1 MSIKHSKYKNTGILF
16 ELLTRQITSDILSGR
31 KEPKA
36 IPILENYFNRNK
48 ELGKELV
55 LYLSFFNGKKL
66 SETKSLDYINIVVDQ
81 RKKLDNR
88 KLKEQKYNLVK
99 EIKENYD
106 LRKFLFNRVP
116 SYKIYA
122 SIYKSFECAVQGY
135 TYENVRELSSAK
147 YTLVEYLC
155 GETENKNI
163 VIESE
168 VVNTLREQEE
178 DLRLLTYRLIL
189 EKFNKKYK
197 KLNEN
202 QKNLLREFLNKG
214 TDTSHILQLAKNE
227 AKTLSNSIDKKIEHV
242 QNKVQRIKLTE
253 IRNQLNNFE
262 SLKYVKNNHLTA
274 LMIGYEL
281 DSQLNNFQP
290 HE

>member
-16 ELLTRQITSDILSGR
+16 ELMTRQITSDILSGR

-36 IPILENYFNRNK
+36 IPILEKYFNRNK

-66 SETKSLDYINIVVDQ
+66 SETKALDYINIVADQ

-106 LRKFLFNRVP
+106 LGKFLFNRVP

-227 AKTLSNSIDKKIEHV
+227 AKRLSGSIGKKIEHV
-242 QNKVQRIKLTE
+242 KNDVQKIKLAE

-262 SLKYVKNNHLTA
+262 SLKYIKNNHLTA

>member
-36 IPILENYFNRNK
+36 IPILEKYFNRNK

-88 KLKEQKYNLVK
+88 KLKEQKYDLVK

-135 TYENVRELSSAK
+135 TYDNVRELSSAK

-197 KLNEN
+197 KLNED

-227 AKTLSNSIDKKIEHV
+227 AKKLSDSINKKIKHV
-242 QNKVQRIKLTE
+242 QNDVQKIKLAE

>member
-66 SETKSLDYINIVVDQ
+66 SETKALDYINIVVEQ
-81 RKKLDNR
+81 RKKLDTR

-106 LRKFLFNRVP
+106 LGKFLFNRVP

-262 SLKYVKNNHLTA
+262 SLKYIKNNHLTA

>member
-16 ELLTRQITSDILSGR
+16 ELLTRQITSDILSG
-31 KEPKA
+31 KQDPKA

-48 ELGKELV
+48 ELGKELI

-66 SETKSLDYINIVVDQ
+66 SETKALDYINIVVEQ
-81 RKKLDNR
+81 RKKLDTR

-106 LRKFLFNRVP
+106 LHKFLFNRVP

-262 SLKYVKNNHLTA
+262 SLKYIKNNHLTA

>member
-16 ELLTRQITSDILSGR
+16 ELLTRQITSDILSG
-31 KEPKA
+31 KKGPKA
-36 IPILENYFNRNK
+36 IPILEKYFNRNE

-66 SETKSLDYINIVVDQ
+66 TETKALDYINILSEQ

-88 KLKEQKYNLVK
+88 KLKLEKYNLVK

-106 LRKFLFNRVP
+106 LGKFLFNRVP

-227 AKTLSNSIDKKIEHV
+227 AKSLSNSIDKKMEYV

-262 SLKYVKNNHLTA
+262 SLKYIKNNHLTA

-281 DSQLNNFQP
+281 DSQLNNSQP

>member
-16 ELLTRQITSDILSGR
+16 ELLTRQITSDILSG
-31 KEPKA
+31 KKGPKA
-36 IPILENYFNRNK
+36 IPILEKYFNRNE

-66 SETKSLDYINIVVDQ
+66 TETKALDYINILSEQ

-88 KLKEQKYNLVK
+88 KLKLEKYNLVK

-106 LRKFLFNRVP
+106 LHKFLFNRVP

-178 DLRLLTYRLIL
+178 DLRLLTYKLIL

-227 AKTLSNSIDKKIEHV
+227 SKTLSNSIDKKIEHV
-242 QNKVQRIKLTE
+242 QSKVQRIKLTE

-262 SLKYVKNNHLTA
+262 SLKYIKNNHLTA

-281 DSQLNNFQP
+281 DSQLNNFQR

>member
-16 ELLTRQITSDILSGR
+16 ELLTRQITSDILSG
-31 KEPKA
+31 KQGPKA
-36 IPILENYFNRNK
+36 IPILEKYFNRNE

-66 SETKSLDYINIVVDQ
+66 SETKALDYINIVAEQ

-88 KLKEQKYNLVK
+88 KLKLEKYNLVK

-106 LRKFLFNRVP
+106 LHKFLFNRVP

-197 KLNEN
+197 KLNES

-227 AKTLSNSIDKKIEHV
+227 AKTLSNSIDKKIEYV
-242 QNKVQRIKLTE
+242 QSKVQRIKLTE

-262 SLKYVKNNHLTA
+262 SLKYIKNNHLTA

-281 DSQLNNFQP
+281 DNQLNNFQH

>member
-31 KEPKA
+31 KGPKA
-36 IPILENYFNRNK
+36 IPILEKYFNRNE

-66 SETKSLDYINIVVDQ
+66 SETKALDYINIVADQ

-88 KLKEQKYNLVK
+88 KLKEQKYDLVK

-262 SLKYVKNNHLTA
+262 SLKYIKNNHLTA

>member
-16 ELLTRQITSDILSGR
+16 ELLTRQITSDILSG
-31 KEPKA
+31 KQDPKA
-36 IPILENYFNRNK
+36 IPILEKYFNRNE

-66 SETKSLDYINIVVDQ
+66 TETKSLDYINILVEQ

-88 KLKEQKYNLVK
+88 KLKLEKYNLVK

-106 LRKFLFNRVP
+106 LHKFLFNRVP

-135 TYENVRELSSAK
+135 TYDNVRELSSAK

-197 KLNEN
+197 KLNES

-227 AKTLSNSIDKKIEHV
+227 AKRLSDSINKKIEFI
-242 QNKVQRIKLTE
+242 QNDVQRIKLTE
-253 IRNQLNNFE
+253 IRNQLNYFE
-262 SLKYVKNNHLTA
+262 SLKYIKNNHLTA

>member
-36 IPILENYFNRNK
+36 IPILEKYFNRNK

-88 KLKEQKYNLVK
+88 KLKLEKYNLVK

-106 LRKFLFNRVP
+106 LHKFLFNRVP

-122 SIYKSFECAVQGY
+122 SIYKSFECAV
-135 TYENVRELSSAK
+135 
-147 YTLVEYLC
+147 
-155 GETENKNI
+155 
-163 VIESE
+163 
-168 VVNTLREQEE
+168 
-178 DLRLLTYRLIL
+178 
-189 EKFNKKYK
+189 
-197 KLNEN
+197 
-202 QKNLLREFLNKG
+202 
-214 TDTSHILQLAKNE
+214 
-227 AKTLSNSIDKKIEHV
+227 
-242 QNKVQRIKLTE
+242 
-253 IRNQLNNFE
+253 
-262 SLKYVKNNHLTA
+262 
-274 LMIGYEL
+274 
-281 DSQLNNFQP
+281 
-290 HE
+290 

>member
-36 IPILENYFNRNK
+36 IPILEKYFNRNK

-66 SETKSLDYINIVVDQ
+66 SETKSLDYINIVADQ

-197 KLNEN
+197 KLNES

-227 AKTLSNSIDKKIEHV
+227 AKILSNSIDKKIEHV

>member
-36 IPILENYFNRNK
+36 IPILEKYFNRNE

-66 SETKSLDYINIVVDQ
+66 SETKALDYINIVAEQ

-88 KLKEQKYNLVK
+88 KLKLEKYNLVK

-106 LRKFLFNRVP
+106 LGKFLFNRVP

-197 KLNEN
+197 KLNES

-227 AKTLSNSIDKKIEHV
+227 AKSLSNSIDKKMEYV

>member
-36 IPILENYFNRNK
+36 IPILEKYFNRNK

-88 KLKEQKYNLVK
+88 KLKEQKYDLVK

-135 TYENVRELSSAK
+135 TYDNVRELSSAK

-178 DLRLLTYRLIL
+178 DLRLLTYKLIL

-197 KLNEN
+197 KLNED

-227 AKTLSNSIDKKIEHV
+227 AKTLSNSIDKKIKHV
-242 QNKVQRIKLTE
+242 QNDVQKIKLAE

>member
-36 IPILENYFNRNK
+36 IPILEKYFNRNK

-88 KLKEQKYNLVK
+88 KLKEQKYDLVK

-135 TYENVRELSSAK
+135 TYDNVRELSSAK

-168 VVNTLREQEE
+168 VINTLREQEE

-197 KLNEN
+197 KLNED

-227 AKTLSNSIDKKIEHV
+227 ARKLSDSINKKIKHV
-242 QNKVQRIKLTE
+242 QNDVQKIKLAE

>member
-31 KEPKA
+31 RSPKA
-36 IPILENYFNRNK
+36 IPILERYFNKNE
-48 ELGKELV
+48 ELGKELI
-55 LYLSFFNGKKL
+55 LYLSFFNGKRL
-66 SETKSLDYINIVVDQ
+66 SETNALDYINILVEQ
-81 RKKLDNR
+81 RKKLNNR
-88 KLKEQKYNLVK
+88 KLKEEKYNLVK

-106 LRKFLFNRVP
+106 LNKFLLNRVP

-122 SIYKSFECAVQGY
+122 SIYKSFECAIQGY
-135 TYENVRELSSAK
+135 TYENVRELSEAK

-155 GETENKNI
+155 GENENKNI

-168 VVNTLREQEE
+168 VVNTLREQED
-178 DLRLLTYRLIL
+178 DLRLLTYKLIL

-197 KLNEN
+197 KLNDS
-202 QKNLLREFLNKG
+202 QKNLLREFLNKV
-214 TDTSHILQLAKNE
+214 TNTTHILHLAKNE
-227 AKTLSNSIDKKIEHV
+227 AKRLSDSIDKKIEYV
-242 QNKVQRIKLTE
+242 QSDVQKIKLSE

-262 SLKYVKNNHLTA
+262 SLKYIKNNHLTA

-281 DSQLNNFQP
+281 DNQLSNFQP

>member
-36 IPILENYFNRNK
+36 IPILEKYFNRNK

-88 KLKEQKYNLVK
+88 KLKEQKYDLVK

-135 TYENVRELSSAK
+135 TYDNVRELSSAK

-168 VVNTLREQEE
+168 VINTLREQEE

-197 KLNEN
+197 KLNED

-227 AKTLSNSIDKKIEHV
+227 AKRLSGSIGKKIEHV
-242 QNKVQRIKLTE
+242 KNDVQKIKLAE

>member
-16 ELLTRQITSDILSGR
+16 ELLTRQITSDILSG
-31 KEPKA
+31 KKGPKA
-36 IPILENYFNRNK
+36 IPILEKYFNRNE

-66 SETKSLDYINIVVDQ
+66 TETKALDYINILSEQ

-88 KLKEQKYNLVK
+88 KLKLEKYNLVK

-106 LRKFLFNRVP
+106 LGKFLFNRVP

-242 QNKVQRIKLTE
+242 QSKVQRIKLTE

-262 SLKYVKNNHLTA
+262 SLKYIKNNHLTA

>member
-36 IPILENYFNRNK
+36 IPILEKYFNRNK

-88 KLKEQKYNLVK
+88 KLKLEKYNLVK

-106 LRKFLFNRVP
+106 LHKFLFNRVP

-135 TYENVRELSSAK
+135 TYDNVRELSSAK

-168 VVNTLREQEE
+168 VINTLREQEE
-178 DLRLLTYRLIL
+178 DLRLLTYKLIL

-197 KLNEN
+197 KLNED

-227 AKTLSNSIDKKIEHV
+227 AKKLSDSINKKIKHV
-242 QNKVQRIKLTE
+242 QNDVQKIKLAE

>member
-16 ELLTRQITSDILSGR
+16 ELLTRQITSDILSG
-31 KEPKA
+31 KQNPKA
-36 IPILENYFNRNK
+36 IPILEKYFNRNE

-55 LYLSFFNGKKL
+55 LYLSFFNRKKL
-66 SETKSLDYINIVVDQ
+66 TETKSLDYINILVEQ

-88 KLKEQKYNLVK
+88 KLKLEKYNLVK

-106 LRKFLFNRVP
+106 LGKFLFNRVP

-227 AKTLSNSIDKKIEHV
+227 AKRLSGSIDKKIEFV
-242 QNKVQRIKLTE
+242 QNDVQRIKLTE

-262 SLKYVKNNHLTA
+262 SLKYIKNNHLTA

>member
-36 IPILENYFNRNK
+36 IPILEKYFNRNK

-88 KLKEQKYNLVK
+88 KLKEQKYHLVK

-106 LRKFLFNRVP
+106 LGKFLFNRVP

-135 TYENVRELSSAK
+135 TYDNVRELSSAK

-197 KLNEN
+197 KLNED

-214 TDTSHILQLAKNE
+214 TDTSHILQLAKHE
-227 AKTLSNSIDKKIEHV
+227 AKKLSDSINKKIEHV
-242 QNKVQRIKLTE
+242 QNDVQKIKLAE

>member
-36 IPILENYFNRNK
+36 IPILEKYFNRNK

-88 KLKEQKYNLVK
+88 KVKEQKYDLVK

-135 TYENVRELSSAK
+135 TYDNVRELSSAK

-168 VVNTLREQEE
+168 VINTLREQEE
-178 DLRLLTYRLIL
+178 DLRLLTYKLIL

-197 KLNEN
+197 KLNED

-227 AKTLSNSIDKKIEHV
+227 AKKLSDSINKKIKHV
-242 QNKVQRIKLTE
+242 QNDVQKIKLAE

>member
-36 IPILENYFNRNK
+36 IPILEKYFNRNK

-88 KLKEQKYNLVK
+88 KLKEQKYDLVK

-135 TYENVRELSSAK
+135 TYDNVRELSSAK

-178 DLRLLTYRLIL
+178 DLRLLTYKLIL

-197 KLNEN
+197 KLNED

-227 AKTLSNSIDKKIEHV
+227 AKKLSDSINKKIEFIQNDV
-242 QNKVQRIKLTE
+242 QKIKLAE

>member
-16 ELLTRQITSDILSGR
+16 ELLTRQITSDILSG
-31 KEPKA
+31 KKGPKA
-36 IPILENYFNRNK
+36 IPILEKYFNRNE

-66 SETKSLDYINIVVDQ
+66 TETKALDYINILADQ
-81 RKKLDNR
+81 RRKLDNR
-88 KLKEQKYNLVK
+88 KLKLEKYNLVK

-106 LRKFLFNRVP
+106 LHKFLFNRVP

-262 SLKYVKNNHLTA
+262 SLKYIKNNHLTA

-281 DSQLNNFQP
+281 DSQLNNFQH

>member
-36 IPILENYFNRNK
+36 IPILEKYFNRNK

-55 LYLSFFNGKKL
+55 LYLSFFNGKTL
-66 SETKSLDYINIVVDQ
+66 SETKALDYINIVAEQ

-88 KLKEQKYNLVK
+88 KLKLEKYNLVK

-106 LRKFLFNRVP
+106 LHKFLFNRVP

-242 QNKVQRIKLTE
+242 QNKVQKIKLTE

-281 DSQLNNFQP
+281 DSQLNNFQH

>member
-1 MSIKHSKYKNTGILF
+1 M
-16 ELLTRQITSDILSGR
+16 
-31 KEPKA
+31 
-36 IPILENYFNRNK
+36 
-48 ELGKELV
+48 
-55 LYLSFFNGKKL
+55 
-66 SETKSLDYINIVVDQ
+66 VDQ

-88 KLKEQKYNLVK
+88 KLKLEKYNLVK

-106 LRKFLFNRVP
+106 LHKFLFNRVP

-262 SLKYVKNNHLTA
+262 SLKYIKNNHLTA

>member
-16 ELLTRQITSDILSGR
+16 ELLTRQITSDILSG
-31 KEPKA
+31 KKGPKA
-36 IPILENYFNRNK
+36 IPILEKYFNRNE

-66 SETKSLDYINIVVDQ
+66 TETKALDYINILSEQ

-88 KLKEQKYNLVK
+88 KLKLEKYNLVK

-106 LRKFLFNRVP
+106 LHKFLFNRVP

-242 QNKVQRIKLTE
+242 QSKVQRIKLTE

-262 SLKYVKNNHLTA
+262 SLKYIKNNHLTA

-281 DSQLNNFQP
+281 DSQLNNFQH

>member
-1 MSIKHSKYKNTGILF
+1 MLNAKPLILDLLSKRLPIDF
-16 ELLTRQITSDILSGR
+16 QPLT
-31 KEPKA
+31 
-36 IPILENYFNRNK
+36 
-48 ELGKELV
+48 
-55 LYLSFFNGKKL
+55 
-66 SETKSLDYINIVVDQ
+66 ETKSLDYINILVEQ

-88 KLKEQKYNLVK
+88 KLKLEKYNLVK

-106 LRKFLFNRVP
+106 LHKFLFNRVP

-214 TDTSHILQLAKNE
+214 TDTSHILELAKTE
-227 AKTLSNSIDKKIEHV
+227 AKRLSNSINKKMEYV
-242 QNKVQRIKLTE
+242 QNDVQKIKLTE

-262 SLKYVKNNHLTA
+262 SLKYIKNNHLTA

-281 DSQLNNFQP
+281 DSQLNNFQR

>member
-66 SETKSLDYINIVVDQ
+66 SETKALDYINIVVEQ
-81 RKKLDNR
+81 RKKLDTR

-106 LRKFLFNRVP
+106 LGKFLFNRVP

-242 QNKVQRIKLTE
+242 QSKVQRIKLTE

-262 SLKYVKNNHLTA
+262 SLKYIKNNHLTA

>member
-36 IPILENYFNRNK
+36 IPILEKYFNRNK

-66 SETKSLDYINIVVDQ
+66 SETKSLDYINIVADQ

-227 AKTLSNSIDKKIEHV
+227 AKRLSGSINKKIKHV
-242 QNKVQRIKLTE
+242 QNDVQKIKLAE

>member
-48 ELGKELV
+48 ELGKELI

-66 SETKSLDYINIVVDQ
+66 SETKALDYINIVAEQ

-106 LRKFLFNRVP
+106 LGKFLFNRVP

-189 EKFNKKYK
+189 EKFNNKYK
-197 KLNEN
+197 KLNES

-227 AKTLSNSIDKKIEHV
+227 AKTLSNSIDKKIEYV
-242 QNKVQRIKLTE
+242 QSKVQRIKLTE

-262 SLKYVKNNHLTA
+262 SLKYIKNNHLTA

-281 DSQLNNFQP
+281 DNQLNNFQH

>member
-48 ELGKELV
+48 ELGKELI

-66 SETKSLDYINIVVDQ
+66 SETKALDYINIVAEQ

-106 LRKFLFNRVP
+106 LGKFLFNRVP

-197 KLNEN
+197 KLNES

-227 AKTLSNSIDKKIEHV
+227 AKRLSGSIAEKIEHV
-242 QNKVQRIKLTE
+242 KNDVQRIKLAE

-262 SLKYVKNNHLTA
+262 SLKYIKNNHLTA

-281 DSQLNNFQP
+281 DSQLNNFQH

>member
-16 ELLTRQITSDILSGR
+16 ELLTRQITSDILSG
-31 KEPKA
+31 KKGPKA
-36 IPILENYFNRNK
+36 IPILEKYFNRNE

-66 SETKSLDYINIVVDQ
+66 TETKALDYINIVADQ

-197 KLNEN
+197 KLNES

-227 AKTLSNSIDKKIEHV
+227 AKSLSNSIDKKMEYV
-242 QNKVQRIKLTE
+242 QNEVQRIKLTE

>member
-36 IPILENYFNRNK
+36 IPILEKYFNRNK

-88 KLKEQKYNLVK
+88 KLKEQKYDLVK

-135 TYENVRELSSAK
+135 TYDNVRELSSAK

-168 VVNTLREQEE
+168 VINTLREQEE
-178 DLRLLTYRLIL
+178 DLRLLTYKLIL

-197 KLNEN
+197 KLNED

-227 AKTLSNSIDKKIEHV
+227 AKRLSGSIGKKIEHV
-242 QNKVQRIKLTE
+242 KNDVQKIKLAE
-253 IRNQLNNFE
+253 IRNQLNKFE

>member
-16 ELLTRQITSDILSGR
+16 ELLTRQITSDILSG
-31 KEPKA
+31 KKGPKA
-36 IPILENYFNRNK
+36 IPILEKYFNRNE

-66 SETKSLDYINIVVDQ
+66 TETKALDYINIVAEQ

-88 KLKEQKYNLVK
+88 KLKLEKYNLVK

-106 LRKFLFNRVP
+106 LRQFLFNRVP

-242 QNKVQRIKLTE
+242 QNKVQKIKLTE
-253 IRNQLNNFE
+253 IKNQLNNFE
-262 SLKYVKNNHLTA
+262 SLKYIKNNHLTA